1 MFQNTNYTAMII
13 N

>member
-1 MFQNTNYTAMII
+1 MTAMII